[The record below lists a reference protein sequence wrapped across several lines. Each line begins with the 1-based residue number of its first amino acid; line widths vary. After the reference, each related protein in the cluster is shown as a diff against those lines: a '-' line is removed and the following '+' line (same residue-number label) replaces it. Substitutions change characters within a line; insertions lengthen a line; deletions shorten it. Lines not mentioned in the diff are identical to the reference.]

1 MADQGDKHSDTT
13 DGDEDRARS
22 GDETRRDEKP
32 NGGDGK
38 SDDRKKGDGE
48 DRKDDEEPKKKKK
61 GLLQRPLLL
70 IVGAV
75 VLLAILIGGLLWW
88 LHARHFETT
97 DDAYVDT
104 HIVRLA
110 PQISGQV
117 VRVLAVD
124 NEFVRAGDLLVL
136 IDSASTQT
144 QVAQAEAQRAQAQ
157 AQVDNALAQ
166 VRVNAAAYRQA
177 QADVAAA
184 QAPASNAALDLAR
197 YNALLALNRLAV
209 AQQQLDQARAQ
220 AVQTAAQR
228 DAAMRTVQERQ
239 EQIAASRTQVTAGRD
254 QVRAAQAQLNAA
266 GINLGYT
273 KITAPV
279 DGYITQKTVALGN
292 YVQPGTQMMAMVPTR
307 LWVTANFK
315 ETQLANM
322 RVGQLVTLH
331 VDACPGDKFK
341 GHVDSIQRGSGQA
354 FGVLPP
360 ENATGNFVKVVQRV
374 PVKIVFDNTFANC
387 PLGPGMS
394 VEPSVR
400 VR

>member
-1 MADQGDKHSDTT
+1 MAGQGDKDSDAT
-13 DGDEDRARS
+13 DRDDDRPRS
-22 GDETRRDEKP
+22 GPEASR
-32 NGGDGK
+32 GGKDG
-38 SDDRKKGDGE
+38 GGE
-48 DRKDDEEPKKKKK
+48 GHKAEDPPKQKKK
-61 GLLQRPLLL
+61 GLLQRPRLL
-70 IVGAV
+70 IAGGV
-75 VLLAILIGGLLWW
+75 VLLAILIGALLWW

-124 NEFVRAGDLLVL
+124 NEHVRVGDLLIV
-136 IDSASTQT
+136 IDSAPTQA

-166 VRVNAAAYRQA
+166 VRVNTAAYRQA

-184 QAPASNAALDLAR
+184 RAPATNAALDLAR
-197 YNALLALNRLAV
+197 YNALVALNRLAV
-209 AQQQLDQARAQ
+209 AQEQFDQARAL
-220 AVQTAAQR
+220 AAQTAAQR
-228 DAAMRTVQERQ
+228 DSAARTVQQRQ
-239 EQIAASRTQVTAGRD
+239 EQIAASRTQVIAGRE
-254 QVRAAQAQLNAA
+254 QVRAAQAQLDTA

-273 KITAPV
+273 KIAAPV
-279 DGYITQKTVALGN
+279 DGYVTQKTIALGN
-292 YVQPGTQMMAMVPTR
+292 YVQPGTQMMAIVPSH

-315 ETQLANM
+315 ETQLADM
-322 RVGQLVTLH
+322 RVGQPVTVH
-331 VDACPGDKFK
+331 IDGCPRDRFK

-354 FGVLPP
+354 FGILPP

-374 PVKIVFDNTFANC
+374 PVKIVFDNSFSDC
-387 PLGPGMS
+387 PLGPGLS

>member
-1 MADQGDKHSDTT
+1 MAGQDENETDNK
-13 DGDEDRARS
+13 DGDRRESSADSPRDGNGEHNSKS
-22 GDETRRDEKP
+22 GDDKP
-32 NGGDGK
+32 
-38 SDDRKKGDGE
+38 
-48 DRKDDEEPKKKKK
+48 KKKK
-61 GLLQRPLLL
+61 GLLQRPVLL
-70 IVGAV
+70 ITGAV
-75 VLLAILIGGLLWW
+75 VLLIILIGALIWW

-124 NEFVRAGDLLVL
+124 NEHVRVGDLLIV
-136 IDSASTQT
+136 IDSAPTQA

-166 VRVNAAAYRQA
+166 VRVNTAAYRQA

-184 QAPASNAALDLAR
+184 RAPATNAALDLAR
-197 YNALLALNRLAV
+197 YNALVALNRLAV
-209 AQQQLDQARAQ
+209 AQQQFDQARAL
-220 AVQTAAQR
+220 ADQTEAQR
-228 DAAMRTVQERQ
+228 ESATRTVQQRQ
-239 EQIAASRTQVTAGRD
+239 EQIAASRTQVTAGREE
-254 QVRAAQAQLNAA
+254 VRAAQAQLDTA

-273 KITAPV
+273 KIAAPV
-279 DGYITQKTVALGN
+279 DGYVTQKTVALGN
-292 YVQPGTQMMAMVPTR
+292 YVQPGTQMMAIVPSR

-315 ETQLANM
+315 ETQLADM
-322 RVGQLVTLH
+322 RVGQPVAVH
-331 VDACPGDKFK
+331 IDGCPRDRFK

-354 FGVLPP
+354 FGILPP

-374 PVKIVFDNTFANC
+374 PVKIVFENSFSDC
-387 PLGPGMS
+387 PLGPGLS